1 MDTNL
6 GHISLTQNQ
15 INRLIT
21 LNGGNIKGFC
31 YHGDT
36 QELVVTT
43 DTKPDV
49 TAVLALVNALPNTPI
64 VVFDPNAIMT
74 GVFNIFQN
82 NLVIMGPYAGT
93 LQLLMQFQNWA
104 GLSALRNQ
112 LVSANIITQDE
123 ANQLTALFADQG
135 VILP

>member
-6 GHISLTQNQ
+6 GVVILTANQ
-15 INRLIT
+15 ISRLGS
-21 LNGGNIKGFC
+21 LSDGNIKGFC

-43 DTKPDV
+43 DTTPDV
-49 TAVLALVNALPNTPI
+49 NAVLALVNALPDTPI
-64 VVFDPNAIMT
+64 VVFNPDLIMQ
-74 GVFNIFQN
+74 GVFTIFQN

-93 LQLLMQFQNWA
+93 LELLMSYQNWA
-104 GLSALRNQ
+104 GLSALRDQ

-123 ANQLTALFADQG
+123 ANQLTALFAEQG
-135 VILP
+135 VTLP